1 MIRLPKAKAV
11 LTTSERGFA
20 FRLCRLQ
27 FPNCTVAEMLERM
40 SSAEFGDWAAWQ
52 KMQDE
57 ADEKAAAK
65 AKR

>member
-1 MIRLPKAKAV
+1 M
-11 LTTSERGFA
+11 TTSERGFA

-27 FPNCTVAEMLERM
+27 FPNCTVAEMLARM
-40 SSAEFGDWAAWQ
+40 SSAEFGEWAVWQ

-65 AKR
+65 ARH